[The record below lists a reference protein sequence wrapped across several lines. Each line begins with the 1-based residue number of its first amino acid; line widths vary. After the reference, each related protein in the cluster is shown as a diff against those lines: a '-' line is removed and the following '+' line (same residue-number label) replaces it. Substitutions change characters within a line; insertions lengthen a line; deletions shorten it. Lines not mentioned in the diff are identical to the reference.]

1 MILITGCSGFV
12 GINVTKYFVDK
23 GAKVVGVD
31 LSEPPKNFPKESF
44 TFYKCNLTDREAVAR
59 AFEKFNPEKVIHL
72 AFVTVP
78 KDVYSEFLDDVKITL
93 NMLKAASKQ
102 GVERFLLMSSSTVYG
117 LKSID
122 EPVNEDDKLT
132 NPRGVYGKAKVIAEL
147 MAKQYFEADTLP
159 IVIFRGFE
167 IYGPTLT
174 IPSIVRKL
182 IDKAIRKEPMT
193 LFCYGKQ
200 KTDFT
205 YVEDLARAMDLVL
218 EDKEAIGETFN
229 AGSGK
234 THTYKEFAKA
244 ISEILPAK
252 IELLPPRP
260 NEKPFYLYSD
270 IKKLKA
276 LGFNPKYEIKEG
288 LKNTIDW
295 MLTVYG

>member
-12 GINVTKYFVDK
+12 GINIAQYFVGK
-23 GAKVVGVD
+23 GTKVVGVD
-31 LSEPPKNFPKESF
+31 LVEPRKKFPKESF
-44 TFYKCNLTDREAVAR
+44 TFYKCNLTEREAVAR

-78 KDVYSEFLDDVKITL
+78 KDIYSEFLDDTKITL
-93 NMLKAASKQ
+93 NMLEAASKQ

-117 LKSID
+117 LKPVD

-132 NPRGVYGKAKVIAEL
+132 NPRGTYGKAKVMAEL
-147 MAKQYFEADTLP
+147 MAKQYFEIEKLP
-159 IVIFRGFE
+159 TVIFRGFE

-182 IDKAIRKEPMT
+182 IDKAVKKEPMT

-218 EDKEAIGETFN
+218 ENPKAIGETFN

-234 THTYKEFAKA
+234 VHTYKEFAKA
-244 ISEILPAK
+244 ISQIIPAK
-252 IELLPPRP
+252 IELIPPRP

-270 IKKLKA
+270 IRKLKA
-276 LGFNPKYEIKEG
+276 LGFYPKYEIKEG
-288 LKNTIDW
+288 LKTTIDW
-295 MLTVYG
+295 MLTANG

>member
-12 GINVTKYFVDK
+12 GINVAQYFVNK
-23 GAKVVGVD
+23 GIQIVGVD
-31 LSEPPKNFPKESF
+31 LAEPRKKFPKELF
-44 TFYKCNLTDREAVAR
+44 TFHKCDLTDKEAVVKT
-59 AFEKFNPEKVIHL
+59 FEEFNPKKVIHL
-72 AFVTVP
+72 AFVTIP
-78 KDVYSEFLDDVKITL
+78 KDIYLEFLDDAKITL
-93 NMLKAASKQ
+93 NMLNAACKQ
-102 GVERFLLMSSSTVYG
+102 RVERFLLMSSSTVYG
-117 LKSID
+117 LKPID
-122 EPVNEDDKLT
+122 ELVNEDDKLP
-132 NPRGVYGKAKVIAEL
+132 NPRGAYGKAKVMAEL
-147 MAKQYFEADTLP
+147 MTKQYFETEKLP
-159 IVIFRGFE
+159 TVIFRGFE

-182 IDKAIRKEPMT
+182 IDKAIKKEPMT

-218 EDKEAIGETFN
+218 EDPRAIGETFN
-229 AGSGK
+229 AGSGRIY
-234 THTYKEFAKA
+234 TYEEFARV
-244 ISEILPAK
+244 ISKIIPAE

-276 LGFNPKYEIKEG
+276 LGFQPKFDIKEG

-295 MLTVYG
+295 MLSANG

>member
-12 GINVTKYFVDK
+12 GINVTQYFVDK
-23 GAKVVGVD
+23 GTKVVGVD
-31 LSEPPKNFPKESF
+31 LSEPPRKFPKEAF
-44 TFYKCNLTDREAVAR
+44 TFYKCNLTDREAVAS

-78 KDVYSEFLDDVKITL
+78 KDIYSEFLDDAKITL
-93 NMLKAASKQ
+93 NMLDAASKQ
-102 GVERFLLMSSSTVYG
+102 RVERFLLMSSSTVYG
-117 LKSID
+117 LKPVD

-132 NPRGVYGKAKVIAEL
+132 KPRGAYGKAKVMAEL
-147 MAKQYFEADTLP
+147 MAKQYFEAGKLP
-159 IVIFRGFE
+159 TVIFRGFE

-182 IDKAIRKEPMT
+182 IDKAVKKEPMT

-205 YVEDLARAMDLVL
+205 YVEDLARAMDMVL
-218 EDKEAIGETFN
+218 EDPKAIGETFN

-234 THTYKEFAKA
+234 VHTYEEFAKT
-244 ISEILPAK
+244 ISQIIPAK
-252 IELLPPRP
+252 IKLLPPRP

-276 LGFNPKYEIKEG
+276 LGFHPKYDIKKG
-288 LKNTIDW
+288 LRNTIDW
-295 MLTVYG
+295 MLTANG

>member
-31 LSEPPKNFPKESF
+31 LSEPRKDFPKEAF
-44 TFYKCNLTDREAVAR
+44 TFYKCDLTDREAVAG

-78 KDVYSEFLDDVKITL
+78 KDIYSEFLDDAKITL
-93 NMLKAASKQ
+93 NMLAAASKQ
-102 GVERFLLMSSSTVYG
+102 GVEGFLLMSSSTVYG
-117 LKSID
+117 LKPVD
-122 EPVNEDDKLT
+122 EPVNEDDKLL
-132 NPRGVYGKAKVIAEL
+132 NPRGAYGKAKVMAEL
-147 MAKQYFEADTLP
+147 MVKQYFEAGKLP
-159 IVIFRGFE
+159 TVIFRGFE

-205 YVEDLARAMDLVL
+205 YVEDLARAMELALD
-218 EDKEAIGETFN
+218 DKRAIGETFN
-229 AGSGK
+229 AGSGM
-234 THTYKEFAKA
+234 THTYEEFAET
-244 ISEILPAK
+244 ISEIIPAK

-276 LGFNPKYEIKEG
+276 LGFHPKYKIREG

-295 MLTVYG
+295 MLTVHG